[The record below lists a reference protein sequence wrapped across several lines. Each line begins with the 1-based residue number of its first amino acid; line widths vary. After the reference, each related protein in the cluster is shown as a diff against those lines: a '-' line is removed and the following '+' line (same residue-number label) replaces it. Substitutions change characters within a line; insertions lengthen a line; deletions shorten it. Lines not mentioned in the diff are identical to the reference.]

1 MFSLFDADEWKT
13 VSSLAHSASAR
24 KDDKY
29 TTMHKQVVRLLEN
42 NADLRS
48 DSTLLLPDSV
58 WGCLQDQLRAGVL
71 QHDCHRSVT
80 TFAYTAVK
88 NAAPREV
95 DACKVLSG
103 DGEALQFPRFLWSG
117 NSRNHVP
124 LAKLHPTLQTPAE
137 RQAQAATELAKLM
150 VEIEAEFDKLMNTSF
165 EAELRND
172 VRVETFSSEG
182 DELHQLVD
190 CVIMGPYSS
199 ADLSSNL
206 HFDNL
211 QKLPVPQY
219 HRGKPDSREFASSGD
234 TGGSEARKSLMKK
247 VFEFTNEQ
255 VDNATVAA
263 VSKHLRMQ
271 IF

>member
-1 MFSLFDADEWKT
+1 
-13 VSSLAHSASAR
+13 
-24 KDDKY
+24 
-29 TTMHKQVVRLLEN
+29 
-42 NADLRS
+42 
-48 DSTLLLPDSV
+48 
-58 WGCLQDQLRAGVL
+58 
-71 QHDCHRSVT
+71 
-80 TFAYTAVK
+80 
-88 NAAPREV
+88 
-95 DACKVLSG
+95 
-103 DGEALQFPRFLWSG
+103 
-117 NSRNHVP
+117 
-124 LAKLHPTLQTPAE
+124 
-137 RQAQAATELAKLM
+137 M

-199 ADLSSNL
+199 VDLSSNL

-263 VSKHLRMQ
+263 VSKHLRMLAGVWLDVDNFKCICSNRRCRLDCCSSTGPDEFVLRDQ
-271 IF
+271 VLSREQWDIENAVQRHLFEQLVTSEFLQETLWTTRVGEAIPLTAAHRAELHAAHLFATSGHVPVRTYSIDDTVLAINTHSMWETCTS